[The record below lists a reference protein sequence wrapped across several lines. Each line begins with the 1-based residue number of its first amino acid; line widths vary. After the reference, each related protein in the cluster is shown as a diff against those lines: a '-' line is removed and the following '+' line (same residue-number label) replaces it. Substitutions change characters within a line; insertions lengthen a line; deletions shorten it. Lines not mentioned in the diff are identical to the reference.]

1 MTLQQHIEQ
10 LLAQPQKNRAFSTTY
25 NGEKIWIKLPAMGES
40 NMWHSVLKIL
50 FKITHNPLLAPTV
63 VTNPKQ
69 SLKDEGLKLK
79 HLDSLGINVPKV
91 LLATDEYLALSDC
104 GTPLSV
110 LIKKD
115 NITEENKSDIF
126 AKLATTLSSMHNN
139 QMYHSRP
146 ALRDITYHN
155 GNIYFMDFEENL
167 EGILTTEEAILRDA
181 MIFIHALYRKVPD
194 EKLINQT
201 LLIYTNSLHP
211 NILQN
216 LKNEAQKYK
225 ILYFLLK
232 ISYKIL
238 GKDAKAIFK
247 TLNFLIF

>member
-1 MTLQQHIEQ
+1 
-10 LLAQPQKNRAFSTTY
+10 
-25 NGEKIWIKLPAMGES
+25 
-40 NMWHSVLKIL
+40 
-50 FKITHNPLLAPTV
+50 
-63 VTNPKQ
+63 
-69 SLKDEGLKLK
+69 
-79 HLDSLGINVPKV
+79 
-91 LLATDEYLALSDC
+91 
-104 GTPLSV
+104 
-110 LIKKD
+110 
-115 NITEENKSDIF
+115 
-126 AKLATTLSSMHNN
+126 MHNN